1 MGKKIRIECG
11 GIKLSAELNDTP
23 TAQAIA
29 KALPL
34 ESEAMRWGEE
44 VYFDVPVKMALE
56 AGATADVEVGD
67 LGYWPSGPAFCIFF
81 GRTPV
86 SKTEQPRAASPVTLI
101 GKVIGDAKAL
111 TKVKDG
117 EKIKLTAEGE

>member
-1 MGKKIRIECG
+1 MGKKIKIACG
-11 GIKLSAELNDTP
+11 SVTLSAELNDTP
-23 TAQAIA
+23 TARAIA
-29 KALPL
+29 QALPI
-34 ESEAMRWGEE
+34 ESAAMRWGKE
-44 VYFDVPVKMALE
+44 VYFEVPVKMALE
-56 AGATADVEVGD
+56 AGARADVEVGD

-86 SKTEQPRAASPVTLI
+86 SKTENPRAASPVTRI

-117 EKIKLTAEGE
+117 EKIKLSAE